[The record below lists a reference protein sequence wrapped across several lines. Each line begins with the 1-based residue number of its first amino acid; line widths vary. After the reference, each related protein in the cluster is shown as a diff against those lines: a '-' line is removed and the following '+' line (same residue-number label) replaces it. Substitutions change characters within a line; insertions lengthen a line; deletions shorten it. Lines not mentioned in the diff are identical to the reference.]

1 MGVDFFQSD
10 LNLTDVIA
18 QRIQEFIMGIQ
29 QRIAA
34 CSNSVFC
41 INIENNL
48 IFGAANVK
56 KYFALHRM
64 PIANNILFICEEA
77 SKQPRTTVEGQ
88 AVIRAGSNTNTHTK
102 PLMVEKLKR
111 IIRGKTLKVH
121 KQCVQMCLGDMPE
134 HLEGKKSI
142 DVLVNQL
149 NGMVMD
155 LQRPDAA
162 AKNSLI
168 KRPYVIY
175 RPESG
180 ADNDDSFMA
189 LLISIDTQRRALEEI
204 NVQRRGR

>member
-29 QRIAA
+29 QRITA
-34 CSNSVFC
+34 CNNSEFC

-56 KYFALHRM
+56 QFFTRHRM
-64 PIANNILFICEEA
+64 PIANHVLFICEDA
-77 SKQPRTTVEGQ
+77 RKKQGTTVEGQ

-111 IIRGKTLKVH
+111 IIRGKALKVH
-121 KQCVQMCLGDMPE
+121 KQCVQMCKDDMPE

-149 NGMVMD
+149 NSMVYD

-162 AKNSLI
+162 AKNSLL

-180 ADNDDSFMA
+180 QDNDDSFMA
-189 LLISIDTQRRALEEI
+189 LLISIDAQRRALEEI
-204 NVQRRGR
+204 NVQKRGR